1 MDSENL
7 NKASTENVNDTKA
20 VYKSFESKEEFE
32 KFLEVTRTKLTPEI
46 REQIEKEA
54 AMTAE
59 QKLQS
64 RIDELKNEKR
74 AVAIDK
80 NRTKAERLF
89 VANGI
94 SENAYTELLNFIVD
108 EDEEITLERTNT
120 LLKFIDTASKI
131 IADEK
136 IKSTMKDVKTP
147 KSCTDDTSN
156 DEVGI
161 AKIIGKI
168 RASSEKATRETINK
182 YI

>member
-7 NKASTENVNDTKA
+7 NKASTENVKDTKA

-64 RIDELKNEKR
+64 RIDELENEKR

-108 EDEEITLERTNT
+108 EDEGITLERTNT

-147 KSCTDDTSN
+147 KSGTDDTSN